1 MGDGGGT
8 SFFPTTLEYSHHT
21 PAETGAERTGAEE
34 RLPPE
39 EARALCLALL
49 CDGLAPVRRPPHCA
63 WRSCVM
69 VWPLGCSPPTP
80 PLASESSELG
90 ISQLQTQEMWVH
102 SLGREDSPEEG
113 MTTCSSTLA
122 GKSHGQRH
130 QVGCRGGV
138 ICVYSCSPSTVSS
151 LLTG

>member
-1 MGDGGGT
+1 MLQKQT
-8 SFFPTTLEYSHHT
+8 KLN
-21 PAETGAERTGAEE
+21 RTGWEMVGGLHSSPQPWSTVTTPLQ
-34 RLPPE
+34 RQGQSGLGLRRDCPP
-39 EARALCLALL
+39 
-49 CDGLAPVRRPPHCA
+49 RRPAHCA